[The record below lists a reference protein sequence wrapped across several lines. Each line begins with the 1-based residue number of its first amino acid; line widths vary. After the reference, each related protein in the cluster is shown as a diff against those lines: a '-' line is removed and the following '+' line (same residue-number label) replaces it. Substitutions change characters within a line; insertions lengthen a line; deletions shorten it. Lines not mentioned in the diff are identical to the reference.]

1 MSVNRLAWVG
11 VAVVVLVVGALVVRT
26 LRQDTATRT
35 AKEPR
40 LATTPSAAPAPRT
53 EASPTGETP
62 KPRVTEPDKRAEG
75 SIYRAKAVLKSK
87 GYYGGPLDNNFDRT
101 VEDAIKK
108 FQQDAGMTPN
118 GRLDQKTYAALGIEV
133 RGKRP

>member
-35 AKEPR
+35 APEPR
-40 LATTPSAAPAPRT
+40 LATTPSAAQAPQT
-53 EASPTGETP
+53 QAPTGETP
-62 KPRVTEPDKRAEG
+62 KPRVTEPGKRVEG

-87 GYYGGPLDNNFDRT
+87 GYYSGPLDNNFDHT
-101 VEDAIKK
+101 VADAIKK

-118 GRLDQKTYAALGIEV
+118 GRLDQKTYAALGIEM